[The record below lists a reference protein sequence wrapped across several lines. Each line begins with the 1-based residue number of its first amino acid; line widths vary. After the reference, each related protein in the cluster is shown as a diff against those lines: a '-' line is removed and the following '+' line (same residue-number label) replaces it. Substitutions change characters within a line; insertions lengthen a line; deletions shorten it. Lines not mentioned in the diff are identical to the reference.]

1 MIKIKDLQYSVNG
14 KSILEDINLE
24 IPDGSFAAIIGP
36 NGAGKS
42 TLIKLLL
49 GLIELKEGSI
59 TIDDMPQRRW
69 LKEHSFG
76 YLPQRE
82 EYDRLFPATALDI
95 VLMGISGSLP
105 LGKRCNASHKA
116 RAREVMS
123 LCGIEDKCDDQIG
136 NLSGGEFQRLLLAR
150 AVITDSNYLILDE
163 PEAGIDRPG
172 VTSFFKLLKL
182 LNEQGKTIITVSHDL
197 HTLSEYCSF
206 LICLNKRLHCHDKT
220 ELVNADIIHKT
231 FGEGVRLI
239 EKDY

>member
-1 MIKIKDLQYSVNG
+1 MIKITDLQFQIG
-14 KSILEDINLE
+14 AKSILEDINLE
-24 IPDGSFAAIIGP
+24 IPRGVFAAIIGP

-49 GLIELKEGSI
+49 GTLDFKTGSI
-59 TIDDMPQRRW
+59 EIDGIPHRQW
-69 LKEHSFG
+69 LKDHSFG

-82 EYDRLFPATALDI
+82 EYDRFFPATALDI
-95 VLMGISGSLP
+95 ALMGIAGNVP
-105 LGKRCNASHKA
+105 FGKRLSSAHKA
-116 RAREVMS
+116 DALDAMRM
-123 LCGIEDKCDDQIG
+123 CGIESKASDLIG

-150 AVITDSNYLILDE
+150 AIVTKSDYLILDE

-172 VTSFFKLLKL
+172 VTSFFKLLKQ

-206 LICLNKRLHCHDKT
+206 LICLNRRLHCHNKT
-220 ELVNADIIHKT
+220 ELVNAEIIHKT

-239 EKDY
+239 DKDY